1 MLTTDTWL
9 KIVCSMMINAVIF
22 GAGAIV
28 VLSVPALAVHA
39 KVLLPL
45 VIIAAFAAAPLFALV
60 IAPRMRLR
68 NWGRREWKR
77 GDMISG

>member
-22 GAGAIV
+22 GVGAIL

-68 NWGRREWKR
+68 NWGRREWTR

>member
-1 MLTTDTWL
+1 MLITDTWL

-22 GAGAIV
+22 GAGAIL

>member
-22 GAGAIV
+22 GAGAIL

-45 VIIAAFAAAPLFALV
+45 VIIAAFAAAPVFALA

>member
-1 MLTTDTWL
+1 
-9 KIVCSMMINAVIF
+9 MMINAVIF
-22 GAGAIV
+22 GAGAFL

-45 VIIAAFAAAPLFALV
+45 VIIAAFASAPLFALV